1 MTLEKTSTDS
11 NGMVQQLT
19 NELTEEII
27 TLKKPHVDVSF
38 KETLSLVSKDFASC
52 HNREEILRD

>member
-19 NELTEEII
+19 NEETDEII
-27 TLKKPHVDVSF
+27 ALKKPHVYVSF
-38 KETLSLVSKDFASC
+38 KETVPLVSKTSLHAT
-52 HNREEILRD
+52 